1 MSPVVAMPRTLP
13 LALAA
18 VALAALTAGCLDG
31 VLSLEPETLPIVAT
45 GDSQAQA
52 SVSILTLGVVESR
65 RGSDG
70 IVTPAT
76 VTVKAAGTGQIL
88 IQSPYGVA
96 QDTRQSIID
105 AARASSAVAR
115 VDAAAYDYVVR
126 LDEDS
131 GPMSGPSAGS
141 QWALGFYVALHNLL
155 DPEAP
160 LAVLE
165 SYAGTGTITAKG
177 AVGEVGGVAD
187 KAEAAA
193 DHREGLF
200 VYPDG
205 PVYAEEGWIPQ
216 RVDMDGVCDDL
227 ALRCVQ
233 VATLAELVRVA
244 TVAA

>member
-1 MSPVVAMPRTLP
+1 MSRTLP
-13 LALAA
+13 LAL
-18 VALAALTAGCLDG
+18 VALALTALTAGCLDG
-31 VLSLEPETLPIVAT
+31 VLTLDSESMPIAAT
-45 GDSQAQA
+45 GDEQGQS

-70 IVTPAT
+70 IVTPA
-76 VTVKAAGTGQIL
+76 VVSVKAGGTGQIL

-105 AARASSAVAR
+105 AARASAAVAR
-115 VDAAAYDYVVR
+115 VDPASYDYAVS

-160 LAVLE
+160 LSVAE
-165 SYAGTGTITAKG
+165 SYAGTGTISARG
-177 AVGEVGGVAD
+177 VIGEVGGVAD

-193 DHREGLF
+193 DHHEGLF
-200 VYPDG
+200 VYPEG
-205 PVYAEEGWIPQ
+205 PVYADDGWIPQ

-233 VATLAELVRVA
+233 VGTLAELVRVA